1 MNNIAIRT
9 HRFRNLK
16 SAFLLIAGLTLAS
29 AAFAG
34 DGLLDIPVRD
44 IDGRER
50 TLSDFKGKA
59 ILIVNVAS
67 KCGYTSQYD
76 GLEKLYQQHKKEG
89 LVIAGFPCNQFFGQ
103 EPGSN
108 EEIKAFCR
116 ERYGV
121 SFPMFAKLDV
131 KGPDQH
137 PLFKAL
143 TGDES
148 SLPGKVSWNFNKF
161 LVNREGK
168 LVARFG
174 SSTKPAS
181 EKLLKAISQELKGKP

>member
-131 KGPDQH
+131 KGSDQH

-161 LVNREGK
+161 LVNRKGK

>member
-131 KGPDQH
+131 KGSDQH

-181 EKLLKAISQELKGKP
+181 EKLLKAISQELKEKP

>member
-131 KGPDQH
+131 KGSDQH

>member
-1 MNNIAIRT
+1 MKNITLGT
-9 HRFRNLK
+9 HRFNNLK
-16 SAFLLIAGLTLAS
+16 SAFVLIAGLTLAS
-29 AAFAG
+29 ASLAG
-34 DGLLDIPVRD
+34 DALLDIPARD

-50 TLSDFKGKA
+50 TLNEFKGKA

-76 GLEKLYQQHKKEG
+76 GLEKLFQSYKERG
-89 LVIAGFPCNQFFGQ
+89 LVVAGFPCNQFFGQ

-108 EEIKAFCR
+108 AEIKAFCR

-131 KGPDQH
+131 KGSGQH

-143 TGDES
+143 TGEKS
-148 SLPGKVSWNFNKF
+148 PLPGKVSWNFNKF
-161 LVNREGK
+161 LVDREGK

-174 SSTKPAS
+174 SSTKPS
-181 EKLLKAISQELKGKP
+181 SQKLLKAIDEALKGKH

>member
-1 MNNIAIRT
+1 MKKLAFGT
-9 HRFRNLK
+9 HRFNNLK
-16 SAFLLIAGLTLAS
+16 SAFPVIAGLALAS
-29 AAFAG
+29 AAIAG

-50 TLSDFKGKA
+50 TLNEFQGKV

-76 GLEKLYQQHKKEG
+76 GLEKLYRSRKHEG
-89 LVIAGFPCNQFFGQ
+89 LVVVGFPCNQFLGQ
-103 EPGSN
+103 EPCSN
-108 EEIKAFCR
+108 AEIKTFCR

-131 KGPDQH
+131 KGSDQH

-143 TGDES
+143 TGEKS
-148 SLPGKVSWNFNKF
+148 PLLGKVSWNFNKF
-161 LVNREGK
+161 LIDREGR

-174 SSTKPAS
+174 SSTTPSS
-181 EKLLKAISQELKGKP
+181 EKLMAAVEAALQTEP

>member
-1 MNNIAIRT
+1 MKKLAFGT
-9 HRFRNLK
+9 HRFNNLK
-16 SAFLLIAGLTLAS
+16 SAFPVIAGLALAS
-29 AAFAG
+29 AAIAG

-50 TLSDFKGKA
+50 ALNEFQGKV

-76 GLEKLYQQHKKEG
+76 GLEKLYRSRKHEG
-89 LVIAGFPCNQFFGQ
+89 LVVVGFPCNQFLGQ
-103 EPGSN
+103 EPCSN
-108 EEIKAFCR
+108 AEIKTFCR

-131 KGPDQH
+131 KGSDQH

-143 TGDES
+143 TGEKS
-148 SLPGKVSWNFNKF
+148 PLLGKVSWNFNKF
-161 LVNREGK
+161 LIDREGR

-174 SSTKPAS
+174 SSTTPSS
-181 EKLLKAISQELKGKP
+181 EKLMAAVEAALQTEP